1 MSDAHKKAMLVVF
14 AVLFLLLTL
23 ATGFVALEIQHLSV
37 TSILAVALIIIAL
50 DIRWVMNNRNSSDN
64 NLGSES

>member
-23 ATGFVALEIQHLSV
+23 ATGFIAIEIKHMSV
-37 TSILAVALIIIAL
+37 TSILAVALVIIAL
-50 DIRWVMNNRNSSDN
+50 DIRWVLNNRKDSDN
-64 NLGSES
+64 SLGSEG